1 MENWIL
7 YGILRTI
14 IVVFLILAQKY
25 DESCKGYTWPI
36 LVHIISSIFLILFAI
51 SFEKIENIKN
61 ANFPLIIIAGILV
74 CIVVII
80 SYIII
85 KKSPNPAYLRIFSA
99 IEMIIILIL
108 SVYIFNE
115 KLTYKIILG
124 FILIASGV
132 IVLTYN

>member
-124 FILIASGV
+124 FILIAAGV

>member
-85 KKSPNPAYLRIFSA
+85 KKAPNPAYLRIFSA